1 MGLIYRVDMAG
12 TVDIDLNE
20 VKDVVRRL
28 NEVTKEMTLSK
39 RRAILR
45 RAAGPVRQRSISLA
59 PRSNKVHY
67 RYSTPK
73 LIKRR
78 RAKRGSAKAYR
89 IAYHPGN
96 VKKSL
101 QVLTFSRD
109 KSGVYVGPKRGKGIG
124 GKDFGRTIKTA
135 DGYYA
140 QMIYGSAAAFGGR
153 ITEAALSS
161 VRRQV
166 TAIIE
171 DGINRIVKATKAKT
185 GL

>member
-1 MGLIYRVDMAG
+1 MAG

-28 NEVTKEMTLSK
+28 NEVTKEMSLSK

-59 PRSNKVHY
+59 PRSDKIHY

-73 LIKRR
+73 LLKGR

-96 VKKSL
+96 IKKSL

-109 KSGVYVGPKRGKGIG
+109 KSGVYVGPKRGKSAG
-124 GKDFGRTIKTA
+124 GREFGRNTRTA

-161 VRRQV
+161 VKRQV

-171 DGINRIVKATKAKT
+171 DGIKKIVNATKVKNR
-185 GL
+185 L

>member
-1 MGLIYRVDMAG
+1 MANETRVDL
-12 TVDIDLNE
+12 TE
-20 VKDVVRRL
+20 VADVVKRL
-28 NEVTKEMTLSK
+28 NEVAKDMTLSK

-59 PRSNKVHY
+59 PRSKRVHY

-73 LIKRR
+73 IIKGR
-78 RAKRGSAKAYR
+78 RAKRGTATAYR

-96 VKKSL
+96 LKKSL
-101 QVLTFSRD
+101 QVLTFNRD
-109 KSGVYVGPKRGKGIG
+109 RAGVYVGPKFGKGD
-124 GKDFGRTIKTA
+124 GKDRGRTVKTA

-140 QMIYGSAAAFGGR
+140 QMVYGSAAAFGGR

-161 VRRQV
+161 VKRQV

-171 DGINRIVKATKAKT
+171 DGIKKIVNATKVKNR
-185 GL
+185 L